1 MSPGTERDLLN
12 NQKRII
18 RELKRIADA
27 LEIMAGTSGRISLAD
42 YVDAAVDAASLMQKE
57 DVGE

>member
-1 MSPGTERDLLN
+1 MNISSGYERDAIN

-27 LEIMAGTSGRISLAD
+27 LEKMAGIDGTKSLAD
-42 YVDAAVDAASLMQKE
+42 YISTTDTTQKKE
-57 DVGE
+57 EE

>member
-1 MSPGTERDLLN
+1 MTPGAERDMIN

-27 LEIMAGTSGRISLAD
+27 LEKIAGTDGSKSIAD
-42 YVDAAVDAASLMQKE
+42 YISSDYATTKDDGK
-57 DVGE
+57 

>member
-1 MSPGTERDLLN
+1 MTNISSGYERDAIN

-27 LEIMAGTSGRISLAD
+27 LEKIAGTDGTKSLAD
-42 YVDAAVDAASLMQKE
+42 YISTTDTAQKKE
-57 DVGE
+57 EE

>member
-27 LEIMAGTSGRISLAD
+27 LEIMARTSRRISMAD
-42 YVDAAVDAASLMQKE
+42 YVDAASLMQKE